1 MRPGSRGASGPSTKS
16 GSVSNCRPTSGAP
29 VPILRFTEV
38 AVARSRGL
46 VRSLQLFEA
55 PASGP
60 TTHGSAVKV
69 PTLVPDGAATR
80 SSTVIEEHREPGDR
94 ADRGM
99 IHGDRL
105 DLRSPQVDGVHRD
118 TSPQQS
124 RKVSAKVGSRTSE
137 RDHVPAAESPVVP
150 GARCPLSENRSRAG
164 PAASADFD
172 AGHPSEVRCRTSE
185 RDIHFGA
192 VQPSPAGRC
201 LRPRPGGPNPGWP
214 PGRVP
219 PQPRRAGGS

>member
-60 TTHGSAVKV
+60 TTHRIAVKV

-80 SSTVIEEHREPGDR
+80 NSTVIRSIEEPGDR

-124 RKVSAKVGSRTSE
+124 RKVSAKVGSRTSSVTTSAATIA
-137 RDHVPAAESPVVP
+137 RSTGGPVPAEREPQPCRP
-150 GARCPLSENRSRAG
+150 GGLRRL
-164 PAASADFD
+164 D